1 MQIKQKVCNFAA
13 TYARMRKNMHTNK
26 RRKMDTT
33 GYINSAFNEMAPE
46 LLAANLKDA
55 PNTQVS
61 LNGIWAILQGL
72 TAHDKQLVV
81 AQLLKEI
88 EREDMNG
95 MRATPYVLSIGKKV
109 DLSDILDEKEAYRRH
124 LKEKYA

>member
-1 MQIKQKVCNFAA
+1 
-13 TYARMRKNMHTNK
+13 
-26 RRKMDTT
+26 MDTT